1 VEVLIVLKIGIWN
14 LNYWNLQKIS
24 YLNLCQIL
32 KFDKDLKDL
41 KNMMEQYLRQLI
53 AIEFSDKKELFTG
66 FLIDYSDDWILLRN
80 NPVDF
85 ILDGFVILKNKNIEA
100 VHRDEDLEFTEK
112 VIRLKG
118 LKTNAEDIIPIR
130 DLASIV
136 NFINNKYGILQIS
149 KKSAKSAYLGKLIEL
164 NDEELTI
171 DFLDTKGQF
180 GGELSF
186 NPEKIRVIE
195 FDTDYI
201 NSLKLM
207 LQQEKK

>member
-1 VEVLIVLKIGIWN
+1 
-14 LNYWNLQKIS
+14 
-24 YLNLCQIL
+24 
-32 KFDKDLKDL
+32 
-41 KNMMEQYLRQLI
+41 MMEQYLRQLI

-85 ILDGFVILKNKNIEA
+85 ILDGFVILKNKNIET
-100 VHRDEDLEFTEK
+100 VHRDEDLAFTEK

-130 DLASIV
+130 DLASIL
-136 NFINNKYGILQIS
+136 NFITNKYGILQIS
-149 KKSAKSAYLGKLIEL
+149 KKSAKSAYLGKLIDI
-164 NDEELTI
+164 NDAELTI
-171 DFLDTKGQF
+171 DFLDTKGMF

-201 NSLKLM
+201 NSLKM
-207 LQQEKK
+207 VLQQEKK

>member
-1 VEVLIVLKIGIWN
+1 
-14 LNYWNLQKIS
+14 
-24 YLNLCQIL
+24 
-32 KFDKDLKDL
+32 
-41 KNMMEQYLRQLI
+41 MEHYLRQLI
-53 AIEFSDKKELFTG
+53 SIEFQDRKELYTG

-85 ILDGFVILKNKNIEA
+85 IIDGFVILRNKNIENI
-100 VHRDEDLEFTEK
+100 HREENHEFTEK

-118 LKTNAEDIIPIR
+118 LKTNAEDIIPIK
-130 DLASIV
+130 DLNAIIQFL
-136 NFINNKYGILQIS
+136 NRKYGVFQIA

-164 NDEELTI
+164 NNEALTI
-171 DFLDTKGQF
+171 DFLDIRGEF

-201 NSLKLM
+201 NSLKL
-207 LQQEKK
+207 LVKDNNN

>member
-1 VEVLIVLKIGIWN
+1 
-14 LNYWNLQKIS
+14 
-24 YLNLCQIL
+24 
-32 KFDKDLKDL
+32 
-41 KNMMEQYLRQLI
+41 MENYLRQLVS
-53 AIEFSDKKELFTG
+53 IEFLDKKEVYTG

-85 ILDGFVILKNKNIEA
+85 IIDGFVILKNKNIERIY
-100 VHRDEDLEFTEK
+100 RDEEHEFTEK

-118 LKTNAEDIIPIR
+118 LKTNAKDIIPIK
-130 DLASIV
+130 DLASIISFV
-136 NFINNKYGILQIS
+136 DKKYGVFQIA
-149 KKSAKSAYLGKLIEL
+149 KKSATSAYLGKLIQL
-164 NDEELTI
+164 NDQELII

-201 NSLKLM
+201 NSLKLVT
-207 LQQEKK
+207 QENQNKH

>member
-1 VEVLIVLKIGIWN
+1 
-14 LNYWNLQKIS
+14 
-24 YLNLCQIL
+24 
-32 KFDKDLKDL
+32 
-41 KNMMEQYLRQLI
+41 MEQYLRQLVE
-53 AIEFSDKKELFTG
+53 IEFQDKKEIFTG

-100 VHRDEDLEFTEK
+100 VNRDHDLAFNEK
-112 VIRLKG
+112 VIRMKG
-118 LKTNAEDIIPIR
+118 LQINSEDIIPIR
-130 DLASIV
+130 DLASIMKYV
-136 NFINNKYGILQIS
+136 SEKYGIFQLA
-149 KKSAKSAYLGKLIEL
+149 KKSSKSAYLGKLIDFT
-164 NDEELTI
+164 DEELTI

-201 NSLKLM
+201 NSLKLIVG
-207 LQQEKK
+207 EDN

>member
-1 VEVLIVLKIGIWN
+1 
-14 LNYWNLQKIS
+14 
-24 YLNLCQIL
+24 
-32 KFDKDLKDL
+32 
-41 KNMMEQYLRQLI
+41 MEQYLRQLVE
-53 AIEFSDKKELFTG
+53 IEFQDKKEIFTG

-100 VHRDEDLEFTEK
+100 VNRDHDLAFNEK
-112 VIRLKG
+112 VIRMKG
-118 LKTNAEDIIPIR
+118 LQINSEDIIPIR
-130 DLASIV
+130 DLASIMKYV
-136 NFINNKYGILQIS
+136 SEKYGIFQIA
-149 KKSAKSAYLGKLIEL
+149 KKSSKSAYLGKLIDFT
-164 NDEELTI
+164 DEELTI

-201 NSLKLM
+201 NSLKLIVR
-207 LQQEKK
+207 EDN

>member
-1 VEVLIVLKIGIWN
+1 MKFQIPVTLKLEFGILVLGF
-14 LNYWNLQKIS
+14 QKF
-24 YLNLCQIL
+24 YT
-32 KFDKDLKDL
+32 
-41 KNMMEQYLRQLI
+41 MENYLRQLI
-53 AIEFSDKKELFTG
+53 AIEFTDKKELYTG

-85 ILDGFVILKNKNIEA
+85 VLDGFVLLKNKNIEA
-100 VHRDEDLEFTEK
+100 IHRDQDLEFTEK

-118 LKTNAEDIIPIR
+118 LRTNAEDIIPIR
-130 DLASIV
+130 DLNSI
-136 NFINNKYGILQIS
+136 IHYITNKYGIFQIA

-164 NDEELTI
+164 TDEELII

-186 NPEKIRVIE
+186 NPQKIRVIE

-201 NSLKLM
+201 NSLKLIVGEN
-207 LQQEKK
+207 L

>member
-1 VEVLIVLKIGIWN
+1 
-14 LNYWNLQKIS
+14 
-24 YLNLCQIL
+24 
-32 KFDKDLKDL
+32 
-41 KNMMEQYLRQLI
+41 MEQYLRQLI
-53 AIEFSDKKELFTG
+53 EIEFVDKKEVFTG

-85 ILDGFVILKNKNIEA
+85 ILDGFVILRNKNIL
-100 VHRDEDLEFTEK
+100 VVNRGQDLAFTEK
-112 VIRLKG
+112 IIRLKG
-118 LKTNAEDIIPIR
+118 LKTNSDDIIPIK
-130 DLASIV
+130 DLATIIS
-136 NFINNKYGILQIS
+136 FLAEKYGIFQIS

-164 NDEELTI
+164 NDEELII

-201 NSLKLM
+201 NSLKLVVSEN
-207 LQQEKK
+207 QK

>member
-1 VEVLIVLKIGIWN
+1 
-14 LNYWNLQKIS
+14 
-24 YLNLCQIL
+24 
-32 KFDKDLKDL
+32 
-41 KNMMEQYLRQLI
+41 MEQYLRQLI
-53 AIEFSDKKELFTG
+53 EIEFVDKKEIFTG

-85 ILDGFVILKNKNIEA
+85 ILDGFVILRNKNIL
-100 VHRDEDLEFTEK
+100 VVNRDQDLAFTEK
-112 VIRLKG
+112 IIRLKG
-118 LKTNAEDIIPIR
+118 LKTNSDDIIPIK
-130 DLASIV
+130 DLATIIS
-136 NFINNKYGILQIS
+136 FLAEKYGIFQIS

-164 NDEELTI
+164 NDEELII

-201 NSLKLM
+201 NSLKLVVSEN
-207 LQQEKK
+207 QK

>member
-1 VEVLIVLKIGIWN
+1 
-14 LNYWNLQKIS
+14 
-24 YLNLCQIL
+24 
-32 KFDKDLKDL
+32 
-41 KNMMEQYLRQLI
+41 MMEQYLRQLI
-53 AIEFSDKKELFTG
+53 AIEFQDKKEIFTG

-80 NPVDF
+80 NPVDY

-100 VHRDEDLEFTEK
+100 VHRDQDLAFTEK

-130 DLASIV
+130 DLNSIL
-136 NFINNKYGILQIS
+136 NFINNKHGIFQIS
-149 KKSAKSAYLGKLIEL
+149 KKSAKSAYLGKLISL
-164 NDEELTI
+164 NDEELII

-186 NPEKIRVIE
+186 NPQKIRVIE

-201 NSLKLM
+201 NSLKLVIPEN
-207 LQQEKK
+207 QK

>member
-1 VEVLIVLKIGIWN
+1 
-14 LNYWNLQKIS
+14 
-24 YLNLCQIL
+24 
-32 KFDKDLKDL
+32 
-41 KNMMEQYLRQLI
+41 MENYLRQLVS
-53 AIEFSDKKELFTG
+53 IEFLDKKEIYTG

-85 ILDGFVILKNKNIEA
+85 IIDGFVILKNKNIERMY
-100 VHRDEDLEFTEK
+100 RDSNHEFTEK

-118 LKTNAEDIIPIR
+118 LKTNAKDIIPIK
-130 DLASIV
+130 DLTSIV
-136 NFINNKYGILQIS
+136 NFLDKKYGIFQIA
-149 KKSAKSAYLGKLIEL
+149 KKSATSAYLGKLIKL
-164 NDEELTI
+164 NDEELII

-201 NSLKLM
+201 NSLKLVA
-207 LQQEKK
+207 QENQNKH